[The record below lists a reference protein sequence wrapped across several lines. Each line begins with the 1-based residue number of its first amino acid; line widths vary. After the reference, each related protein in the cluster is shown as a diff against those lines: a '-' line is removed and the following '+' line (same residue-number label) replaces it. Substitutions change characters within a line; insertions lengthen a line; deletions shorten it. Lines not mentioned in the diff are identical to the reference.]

1 MIKQF
6 MNRKIK
12 NHVDLFVNTVPLF
25 ASLTP
30 DSYKNGRQC
39 YMAVHN
45 TFPGCMSH
53 GDSPDEAIEGL
64 KDACRVYL
72 EGLLEQG
79 VELPEIPFSVSAG
92 AFSSVNWQVLN
103 EEPSESYSS
112 KQVRIQSPSFVVA
125 KECGVLGTDKCIAV

>member
-1 MIKQF
+1 
-6 MNRKIK
+6 MNKKNKI
-12 NHVDLFVNTVPLF
+12 HVDLFVNTVPLF

-45 TFPGCMSH
+45 MLPGCMSH
-53 GDSPDEAIEGL
+53 GDSPDKAIEGL

-92 AFSSVNWQVLN
+92 TFSSVNWQVLN
-103 EEPSESYSS
+103 EEPSGNYSS
-112 KQVRIQSPSFVVA
+112 KQDRIQSPSFVVA
-125 KECGVLGTDKCIAV
+125 KECVVLGKDKCIPV